1 MALYREWRPLT
12 FDQVV
17 EQEHIVGPL
26 KQAVISGDI
35 AHAYLFTGTRGT
47 GKTTMAKILARAV
60 NCLQPQAGNPC
71 NTCEICRGILDGTLL
86 DVAEIDAASNNSV
99 DNIRQ
104 ITEEIVFLPTKA
116 KYKVY
121 IIDEVHMLSSGA
133 FNALLKTL
141 EEPPAHVIFIL
152 ATTEPQRIPA
162 TILSRCQRFDFRRI
176 TLGGLSRRLRQIAQQ
191 EQIKIDD
198 DAVHEIALLAD
209 GAMRD
214 AISLLDQAKTSFPE
228 GATGADILSMTG
240 QVSRSFLAELAEHLC
255 QGEAMAVL
263 QQVDQLLAQ
272 GQDMVRFAHNLAAF
286 YRDLLVCAVVRD
298 SRKPSETT
306 LTELVHANSEDLA
319 RMQTVAA
326 RYRQEDLIR
335 YIRQLAELL
344 SDLRWSTNPR
354 TLLELSLLKLMAPTA
369 AEPAGVQLSAAAAA
383 GAAGSRNQPVTANP
397 SSAAALQREATAP
410 APPDR
415 TDGLAGAV
423 AAAVLETDP
432 GPVPIAELKPA
443 AANARP
449 LTEHLPPLPQPGP
462 QAGVASAAAPGSA
475 SAAPAPAAAPLSPDL
490 AREAAQRAKE
500 GQDRWPEILERLR
513 QQDMFS
519 YLFARRAQVEAEADL
534 LVLYFAKQEKAN
546 YNVFTTSR
554 GQEPLLRAV
563 RETLGHP
570 LRLAFRVREQ
580 AGPRPDSERSETEA
594 GLAWLNRLTQA
605 AQALGIPVDRSE
617 AEPEEEQKS

>member
-17 EQEHIVGPL
+17 EQAHIVGPL

-71 NTCEICRGILDGTLL
+71 NTCDICRGILDGTLL

-176 TLGGLSRRLRQIAQQ
+176 TLTGLSRRLRQIAKQ
-191 EQIKIDD
+191 EHIRIDD

-240 QVSRSFLAELAEHLC
+240 QVNRSFLAALAKHLC

-298 SRKPSETT
+298 SRKPSETA

-319 RMQTVAA
+319 RMQEVAA

-335 YIRQLAELL
+335 IIRQLAELL
-344 SDLRWSTNPR
+344 SDLRWSTDPR
-354 TLLELSLLKLMAPTA
+354 TLLELGLLKLMAPTA
-369 AEPAGVQLSAAAAA
+369 AGAAA
-383 GAAGSRNQPVTANP
+383 GLPRSVPETAAVLPAAPTPPAQPQSAGPRSTA
-397 SSAAALQREATAP
+397 
-410 APPDR
+410 
-415 TDGLAGAV
+415 GLAGAV
-423 AAAVLETDP
+423 KAAVLAADP
-432 GPVPIAELKPA
+432 GPAAARPAPEPALRRQPA
-443 AANARP
+443 AP
-449 LTEHLPPLPQPGP
+449 T
-462 QAGVASAAAPGSA
+462 AAPDPGA
-475 SAAPAPAAAPLSPDL
+475 VAPAAASDPGAAAPAAASDPG
-490 AREAAQRAKE
+490 AAQAAAQRAKE
-500 GQDRWPEILERLR
+500 GQARWPEILERLR

-519 YLFARRAQVEAEADL
+519 YLFARHAEVAAEAEV

-554 GQEPLLRAV
+554 GQQPLIRAV

-580 AGPRPDSERSETEA
+580 AESQPDGALTEPEP

-605 AQALGIPVDRSE
+605 AQALGIPVERPEPGADE
-617 AEPEEEQKS
+617 ADKP